1 MPTITATHTSRKCPT
16 NDELQK
22 LVRDRLPT
30 HENDEVTDHIGSCLG
45 CQSRLEL
52 VATDGDVKF
61 SGSFRNI
68 QAAEP
73 PKESAY
79 WKAINR
85 ADNPLDIT
93 IGHEQNGSKSLSG
106 ELKLD
111 FLQSTNVP
119 DRIGRI
125 GTFEVVR
132 VVGRGGMGVVL
143 HAIDAS
149 LERDVAA
156 KVLDPLLANDELAR
170 QRFCREA
177 RVAAA
182 VTHDNI
188 VAIYQVNEDDRS
200 GLPYMVMQ
208 LVNGETLEERLTRVK
223 KLNIAEAVNFA
234 MQAAS
239 GLASAHAAKLI
250 HRDIKPANIMIESGT
265 DKVVLTD
272 FGLARAA
279 EDMKLTRTGFV
290 AGTPLYMAPEQAR
303 GDDVDHRS
311 DLFSLGSVMYES
323 LAGQPPFAGKTPLA
337 VLRRL
342 SDEAHVPL
350 HTLNPDVPTW
360 LEDVIDRLL
369 AKDPKKRIQSAAELA
384 EILSAQYVCL
394 QPTEHAAKSDVCML
408 SLTAA
413 KFRAKRRSHRV
424 RLAGLLAVPFLLG
437 TVAGAAG
444 FYAFGPTRE
453 VTMEVAGPPVAPVVN
468 AVAAEPIGPEA
479 TAIYESKSGA
489 VWTVSASKDSNR
501 IAMGMEDGTVVLWQ
515 VNPNKTLETIEAHSG
530 PVWTVDLSADGNTL
544 VTASDDGKIKVW
556 DVSVKAVIKLE
567 LDNEGS
573 VKSAALN
580 AAGNM
585 IVTGDRMGNVKI
597 WDIRDLTVKKPTKIF
612 KHAGVING
620 VAFSPDDTTI
630 ASISSNKETIL
641 WEVATG
647 REQVKLKGHS
657 GPEYGVSFSRDDA
670 VGLVATASWDHTVRI
685 YKVNNGEFVRA
696 INTGDEG
703 IWSVA
708 FSCCGRILATAGQDG
723 LIKLWDIETGEED
736 QRFTR
741 HKGTVH
747 AVRFTPDGKSLIS
760 GGRDGTVRLWK
771 IN

>member
-1 MPTITATHTSRKCPT
+1 MPTITATNTSHECPS
-16 NDELQK
+16 NDDLQK
-22 LVRDRLPT
+22 LVRDRLPA
-30 HENDEVTDHIGSCLG
+30 HENDEVTDHVGSCSG

-61 SGSFRNI
+61 SGSFRSI
-68 QAAEP
+68 LTAEP

-79 WKAINR
+79 WKAISR
-85 ADNPLDIT
+85 AENLLDIT
-93 IGHEQNGSKSLSG
+93 IGHEQNGDKPRSG

-111 FLQSTNVP
+111 FLQPTNTP
-119 DRIGRI
+119 NRIGRI
-125 GTFEVVR
+125 GAFEVVR

-149 LERDVAA
+149 LQRDVAV

-177 RVAAA
+177 RAAAA

-188 VAIYQVNEDDRS
+188 VAVYQVNEDDRS

-208 LVNGETLEERLTRVK
+208 LVNGETLEERLTRVT
-223 KLNIAEAVNFA
+223 KLSVTEAVNFG
-234 MQAAS
+234 MQAAA

-250 HRDIKPANIMIESGT
+250 HRDIKPANIMIETGT

-279 EDMKLTRTGFV
+279 EDLKLTRTGFV

-350 HTLNPDVPTW
+350 HTLNPEVPSW

-369 AKDPKKRIQSAAELA
+369 AKDPNKRIQSAAELA

-394 QPTEHAAKSDVCML
+394 QPAEHAAKPDVCIL

-424 RLAGLLAVPFLLG
+424 QLAGLLAVPFLLG

-453 VTMEVAGPPVAPVVN
+453 VTVEVAGPPVA
-468 AVAAEPIGPEA
+468 AGQTGPKA
-479 TAIYESKSGA
+479 IAIYESKSGA

-544 VTASDDGKIKVW
+544 VTASDDGKIKMW
-556 DVSVKAVIKLE
+556 DVSVKAEIKLE

-597 WDIRDLTVKKPTKIF
+597 WDIRDLSVKKPAKTF

-620 VAFSPDDTTI
+620 VAFSPDDETI

-641 WEVATG
+641 WEVKTG

-657 GPEYGVSFSRDDA
+657 GPVYGVSFSRDDA

-685 YKVNNGEFVRA
+685 YKVSNGEFVRT
-696 INTGDEG
+696 IDTGGEG
-703 IWSVA
+703 LWSVA

-723 LIKLWDIETGEED
+723 LIKLWDVDTGKEME
-736 QRFTR
+736 RFTR
-741 HKGTVH
+741 HDSTVH
-747 AVRFTPDGKSLIS
+747 AVRFTPDGKSLVS
-760 GGRDGTVRLWK
+760 GGRDGTVRIWK
-771 IN
+771 IK

>member
-1 MPTITATHTSRKCPT
+1 MPTITATNTSHECPS
-16 NDELQK
+16 NDDLQK
-22 LVRDRLPT
+22 LVRDRLPA
-30 HENDEVTDHIGSCLG
+30 HENDEVTEHVGSCSG

-61 SGSFRNI
+61 SGSFRSI
-68 QAAEP
+68 LTAEP

-79 WKAINR
+79 WKAISR
-85 ADNPLDIT
+85 AENLLDIT
-93 IGHEQNGSKSLSG
+93 IGHEQNGSKPRSG

-111 FLQSTNVP
+111 FLQPTNTP

-125 GTFEVVR
+125 GAFEVVR

-149 LERDVAA
+149 LQRDVAV

-177 RVAAA
+177 RAAAA

-188 VAIYQVNEDDRS
+188 VAVYQVNEDDRS

-208 LVNGETLEERLTRVK
+208 LVNGETLEERLLRVK
-223 KLNIAEAVNFA
+223 KLSVAEAVNFG
-234 MQAAS
+234 MQAAA

-311 DLFSLGSVMYES
+311 DLFSLGSVLYES

-342 SDEAHVPL
+342 SDEAHIPL
-350 HTLNPDVPTW
+350 HTLNPEVPAW

-369 AKDPKKRIQSAAELA
+369 AKDPNKRIQSAAELS
-384 EILSAQYVCL
+384 EILSAQYACM
-394 QPTEHAAKSDVCML
+394 QPAEHAVKSDVCML

-413 KFRAKRRSHRV
+413 KFRAKRRSHQV

-453 VTMEVAGPPVAPVVN
+453 VTVEVAGPPVAQVAN
-468 AVAAEPIGPEA
+468 AVAAGPTGPEA

-544 VTASDDGKIKVW
+544 VTASDDGKIKIW

-657 GPEYGVSFSRDDA
+657 GPEYGVSFSRDEA

-723 LIKLWDIETGEED
+723 LIKLWDVETGEEIE
-736 QRFTR
+736 RFTR

-747 AVRFTPDGKSLIS
+747 AVRFTPDGKSLVS
-760 GGRDGTVRLWK
+760 GGRDGTVRIWK
-771 IN
+771 IK